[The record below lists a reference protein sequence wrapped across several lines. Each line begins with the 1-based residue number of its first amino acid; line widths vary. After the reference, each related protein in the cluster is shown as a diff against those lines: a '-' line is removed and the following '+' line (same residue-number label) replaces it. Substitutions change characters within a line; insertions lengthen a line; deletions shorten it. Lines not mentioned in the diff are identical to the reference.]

1 MKRAFN
7 SMLAILMLFIAAC
20 STVGVTEP
28 TSFDQRLAY
37 AASQVTATRQVAADL
52 YERGQISKADAQEIL
67 KATDQ
72 AWLLV
77 QASRGFNAEGDH
89 TRAETAL
96 RTATEI
102 LTVIETY
109 LKGIDK

>member
-1 MKRAFN
+1 MTN
-7 SMLAILMLFIAAC
+7 SILVILILFIAAC

-72 AWLLV
+72 AWLMI
-77 QASRGFNAEGDH
+77 QASRGFNAEGDQAK
-89 TRAETAL
+89 AETAL
-96 RTATEI
+96 RIATEM
-102 LTVIETY
+102 LTMIEAY
-109 LKGIDK
+109 LKGDNK